1 VHSNVQISE
10 RLRRLCGT
18 MLKSRVGPSHHSHE
32 GPAKI
37 SGRFGSFPAMRVD
50 NGAAK
55 NRSLMRAAI
64 GDLSL
69 MDAGGDP

>member
-1 VHSNVQISE
+1 
-10 RLRRLCGT
+10 
-18 MLKSRVGPSHHSHE
+18 
-32 GPAKI
+32 
-37 SGRFGSFPAMRVD
+37 MRVD